1 MGAGMRTRSALPVV
15 IGLMGLPGA
24 GKSTLA
30 RTVSAQTGLPCLC
43 RDQLRQALFRGHHG
57 DDARLATEHYLR
69 ERMVEHLRQR
79 ESVLLDGMTF
89 AKTADRLVYAALV
102 AQSGGVWLPVLVD
115 VPLAVARARVAE
127 DCAHARHPAADRCP
141 ELVEQVHRRF
151 APVGPQVLVIDGTLA
166 VELQAERLTQAL
178 QALLSTPALSA

>member
-1 MGAGMRTRSALPVV
+1 MRTQGSLPVV

-30 RTVSAQTGLPCLC
+30 SALSLKLGITCLC
-43 RDQLRQALFRGHHG
+43 RDQLRRALFQGHPG

-89 AKTADRLVYAALV
+89 ASTADRLVYAAL
-102 AQSGGVWLPVLVD
+102 ARQSGAAWLPVLVD
-115 VPLAVARARVAE
+115 VPVAVARARVAE
-127 DCAHARHPAADRCP
+127 DCLVARHPAPDRSP
-141 ELVEQVHRRF
+141 ELVDRVHRRF
-151 APVGPQVLVIDGTLA
+151 APVPPQVLVVDGTANPAEMAEQVAAA
-166 VELQAERLTQAL
+166 VVAAAT
-178 QALLSTPALSA
+178 TPALSA

>member
-1 MGAGMRTRSALPVV
+1 MRTRSTRPVV
-15 IGLMGLPGA
+15 VGLMGLPGA

-30 RTVSAQTGLPCLC
+30 RAVASRLGVSCLC
-43 RDQLRQALFRGHHG
+43 RDQLRRALFRGHHG

-89 AKTADRLVYAALV
+89 ANTADRLVYAALV
-102 AQSGGVWLPVLVD
+102 GQSGGIWLPVLVD
-115 VPLAVARARVAE
+115 VPLAVACERVAE
-127 DCAHARHPAADRCP
+127 DCAQARHPAADRCP

-151 APVGPQVLVIDGTLA
+151 APVGPQVLVINGTAPIEDQSDRLVQAMLA
-166 VELQAERLTQAL
+166 A
-178 QALLSTPALSA
+178 LSTPALSA

>member
-127 DCAHARHPAADRCP
+127 DCAHARHPAADRSP

>member
-1 MGAGMRTRSALPVV
+1 MRTHSALPVV

-30 RTVSAQTGLPCLC
+30 HAVSARTGIPCLC
-43 RDQLRQALFRGHHG
+43 RDQLRRALFRGHHG

-69 ERMVEHLRQR
+69 EQMVEHLRQR

-89 AKTADRLVYAALV
+89 ASTADRLVYAALV
-102 AQSGGVWLPVLVD
+102 RQAGGVWLPVLVD

-127 DCAHARHPAADRCP
+127 DCIHARHPAADRCP

-151 APVGPQVLVIDGTLA
+151 APVGAQVLVVDGTQA
-166 VELQAERLTQAL
+166 IEAQAERLIEAMRTARS
-178 QALLSTPALSA
+178 APALSA

>member
-1 MGAGMRTRSALPVV
+1 MRTRSTLPVV
-15 IGLMGLPGA
+15 VGLMGLPGA

-30 RTVSAQTGLPCLC
+30 RAVAARVGTPCLC
-43 RDQLRQALFRGHHG
+43 RDQLRRALFRGHHG

-89 AKTADRLVYAALV
+89 ANTADRLVYAALV
-102 AQSGGVWLPVLVD
+102 RQSGGVWLPVLVD

-151 APVGPQVLVIDGTLA
+151 APVAPQVLVIDGAAPLESQ
-166 VELQAERLTQAL
+166 VEQLLQAM
-178 QALLSTPALSA
+178 LSAGEMASARSA